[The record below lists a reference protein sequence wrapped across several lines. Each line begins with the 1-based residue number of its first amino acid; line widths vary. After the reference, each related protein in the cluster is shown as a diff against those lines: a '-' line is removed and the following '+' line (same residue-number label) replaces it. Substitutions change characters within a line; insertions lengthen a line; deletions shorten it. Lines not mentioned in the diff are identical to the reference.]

1 MKIATTLKK
10 MVLTEVIVVRIL
22 LQMVGMTIV
31 RFANAWSHHHLRT
44 NSHQQN
50 ARSKRR
56 IVIIKVIVRQNC
68 LKTCGECQDLW
79 PEKKCKKMTAKK
91 CKKAKFAKKCLE
103 SCGICEAA
111 GL

>member
-1 MKIATTLKK
+1 MTWSCCSDDDFKEHASDIVGWYGQYCLLPFEDDTPTDPQDNWPEKK
-10 MVLTEVIVVRIL
+10 CKK
-22 LQMVGMTIV
+22 QKKKC
-31 RFANAWSHHHLRT
+31 H
-44 NSHQQN
+44 
-50 ARSKRR
+50 
-56 IVIIKVIVRQNC
+56 KVKVRQNC

-79 PEKKCKKMTAKK
+79 SEKKCKKATAKK